1 MDDLALVRCAC
12 HPMELKKHDRTRKCA
27 MRDLKVEDVA
37 DALVMVGVIGWLTP

>member
-1 MDDLALVRCAC
+1 
-12 HPMELKKHDRTRKCA
+12 MELKKHDRTRKCA